1 MQRSARYPKICKI
14 NRRATLRSEL
24 HRRWPLYVLL
34 LPAVVYV
41 FLFSYLPMYGVII
54 AFKDYRTN
62 LGIWGS
68 SWVGLKHFVRFI
80 QFPNFGSIM
89 GNTARI
95 GLYSLATFP
104 CSVILALLINEL
116 NNEKFK
122 KIVQMVTYAPYF
134 LSTVVICSMLT
145 LFLNQD
151 TGIINTLI
159 KMLGGQRHSF
169 LTTASCFDDIYVWS
183 GVWQGCGWGSIIYLA
198 ALSGVSPDLVE
209 AAKVDGATRLQI
221 VWHVNIPCILP
232 TIIIMLILSCGNVL
246 SVGFEKAYLLQ
257 NPLNLSASQVI
268 STYVYEVG
276 LKSAQFS
283 YASAIGLFNT
293 IINVALLLTVNF
305 IAKRASDISLL

>member
-1 MQRSARYPKICKI
+1 MQRSACDPKICKI

-134 LSTVVICSMLT
+134 LSTVVICSMIT

-159 KMLGGQRHSF
+159 EMLGGQRHSF

>member
-1 MQRSARYPKICKI
+1 MRKGARNAEIGKY
-14 NRRATLRSEL
+14 NRGEAIRAEVFR
-24 HRRWPLYVLL
+24 HWPLYVLL

-68 SWVGLKHFVRFI
+68 QWVGLKHFIRFV
-80 QFPNFGSIM
+80 QFPNFGPILR
-89 GNTARI
+89 NTARI

-116 NNEKFK
+116 NSEKFK
-122 KIVQMVTYAPYF
+122 KVVQMVTYAPYF
-134 LSTVVICSMLT
+134 LSTVVLCSMLT

-151 TGIINTLI
+151 TGVINTLI
-159 KMLGGQRHSF
+159 EMLGGERRSF
-169 LTTASCFDDIYVWS
+169 LTTASWFDDIYVWS

-221 VWHVNIPCILP
+221 VWHVNIPCIMP

-246 SVGFEKAYLLQ
+246 SVGFEKTYLLQ

-293 IINVALLLTVNF
+293 IINVALLLIVNC

>member
-1 MQRSARYPKICKI
+1 MQKATNHPKS
-14 NRRATLRSEL
+14 RL
-24 HRRWPLYVLL
+24 HRRANPRSGFARHWPLYVLL

-41 FLFSYLPMYGVII
+41 LIFSYLPMYGIVI

-62 LGIWGS
+62 LGIWNS
-68 SWVGLKHFVRFI
+68 SWVGLKHFVRFV
-80 QFPNFGSIM
+80 QFPNFWPILR
-89 GNTARI
+89 NTARI

-116 NNEKFK
+116 NSAKFK
-122 KIVQMVTYAPYF
+122 KVVQMVTYAPYF
-134 LSTVVICSMLT
+134 LSTVVLCSMLT
-145 LFLNQD
+145 LFLNKD
-151 TGIINTLI
+151 TGIFNTLI
-159 KMLGGQRHSF
+159 EMLGGERTSF
-169 LTTASCFDDIYVWS
+169 MTVASYFDDIYVWS

-209 AAKVDGATRLQI
+209 AAKVDGATRFQ
-221 VWHVNIPCILP
+221 VVRHVNIPCIAP

-246 SVGFEKAYLLQ
+246 SVGFEKTYLLQ
-257 NPLNLSASQVI
+257 NSLNLSASQVI

-293 IINVALLLTVNF
+293 VVNVTLLLIVNT
-305 IAKRASDISLL
+305 IAKKVSDISLL